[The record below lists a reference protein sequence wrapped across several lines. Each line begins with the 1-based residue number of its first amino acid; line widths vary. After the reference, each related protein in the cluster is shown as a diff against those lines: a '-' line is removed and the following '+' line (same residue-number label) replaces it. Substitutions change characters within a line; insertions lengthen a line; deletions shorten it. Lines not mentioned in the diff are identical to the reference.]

1 MSNEYSSITPR
12 NTILPSTQ
20 ELQQSRL
27 GPIEPNNDASD
38 KEKNGLLIPVPQ
50 RTVNGRSIATIR
62 TVSGGSSVAG
72 PVGLSSSI
80 ATAMNSNINN
90 GPGSFSSIMPSRTQ
104 NSTPIAIPNSSS
116 TIVPPQQEVAPGQI
130 EALMEKLAIERK
142 MKEGAENLLQVLDS
156 RKPKDTKKA
165 RSEAEKALNAANLM
179 IEELTYQVEHLTT
192 RKAQQ
197 QTQVTPTKLSSKFR
211 GEPLLPIDAGLSS
224 NTYLAGL
231 NDEQMSSESPTW
243 SLSDLLQ
250 GLEERGKR
258 PEYYVEK
265 ANALVHL
272 LKRHPALKYDLVWAP
287 FGKRIQFMLCH
298 DGKEV
303 VAAGYRITR
312 YAISDLQSLQVI
324 RALNTDAIV
333 IK

>member
-1 MSNEYSSITPR
+1 
-12 NTILPSTQ
+12 
-20 ELQQSRL
+20 
-27 GPIEPNNDASD
+27 
-38 KEKNGLLIPVPQ
+38 
-50 RTVNGRSIATIR
+50 
-62 TVSGGSSVAG
+62 
-72 PVGLSSSI
+72 
-80 ATAMNSNINN
+80 
-90 GPGSFSSIMPSRTQ
+90 MPSRTQ

-116 TIVPPQQEVAPGQI
+116 TTAPPQQEVVPGQI

-179 IEELTYQVEHLTT
+179 IEELSYQVELLTT

-197 QTQVTPTKLSSKFR
+197 QSQVTPTKLSNKFR
-211 GEPLLPIDAGLSS
+211 GEPLLPTGVGLPSS
-224 NTYLAGL
+224 TYLGGL

-250 GLEERGKR
+250 GLEERNRR

-272 LKRHPALKYDLVWAP
+272 LKRHPA
-287 FGKRIQFMLCH
+287 
-298 DGKEV
+298 
-303 VAAGYRITR
+303 
-312 YAISDLQSLQVI
+312 
-324 RALNTDAIV
+324 
-333 IK
+333 